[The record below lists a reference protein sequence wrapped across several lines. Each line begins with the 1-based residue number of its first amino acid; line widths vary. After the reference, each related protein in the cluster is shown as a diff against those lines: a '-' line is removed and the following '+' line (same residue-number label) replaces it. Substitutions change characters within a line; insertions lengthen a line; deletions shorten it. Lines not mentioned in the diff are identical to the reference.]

1 MKKLLIILFLIL
13 ITPFFSSAEII
24 DLEYKKEKVE
34 LCIPW
39 EETEKIEKSNID
51 CISGSKNL
59 FSEESINIAIDF
71 TKKIKYAYKIKNFD
85 ILANSFTYPLFI
97 HGYKGQDFIEI
108 KSKEEFLKLD
118 KKIILNKN
126 IYKEIEKNK
135 LFWNWKGFMLGQG
148 VIWFWAD
155 TDISDI
161 SININNKK
169 G

>member
-1 MKKLLIILFLIL
+1 MKKLIIILFLIL
-13 ITPFFSSAEII
+13 ITPIFSSAEII

-34 LCIPW
+34 LCTPW
-39 EETEKIEKSNID
+39 EETEEIEKSNII

-71 TKKIKYAYKIKNFD
+71 TKKIKYAYRTQDFELLSNVV
-85 ILANSFTYPLFI
+85 TYPLSI
-97 HGYKGQDFIEI
+97 YGYKGHRFIEI

-118 KKIILNKN
+118 KAIILDKE
-126 IYKEIEKNK
+126 IYKEIEENK

-148 VIWFWAD
+148 VIWFWVD
-155 TDISDI
+155 TDISNI

>member
-34 LCIPW
+34 LCTPW
-39 EETEKIEKSNID
+39 PETEKLEDSKID

-59 FSEESINIAIDF
+59 FTEESFDIAIDF
-71 TKKIKYAYKIKNFD
+71 TKKIKYAYRTQDFELLSNVV
-85 ILANSFTYPLFI
+85 TYPI
-97 HGYKGQDFIEI
+97 YIYGYKRHNFVKI

-118 KKIILNKN
+118 KTIILDKE
-126 IYKEIEKNK
+126 IYKEIEDNK

-148 VIWFWAD
+148 VIWFWVD
-155 TDISDI
+155 TDISNI